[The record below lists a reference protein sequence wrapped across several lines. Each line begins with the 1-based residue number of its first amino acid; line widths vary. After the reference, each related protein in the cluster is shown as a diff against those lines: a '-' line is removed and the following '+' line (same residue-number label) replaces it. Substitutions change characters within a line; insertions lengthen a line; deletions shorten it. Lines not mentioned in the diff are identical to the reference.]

1 MNRKIAGFLFSLL
14 IVTQSFSQDKYLGGD
29 ISLLEAYIEHNAQY
43 LDTDG
48 KAIDNPMDYFKA
60 EGMNAMRVRLFVNP
74 DNATT
79 TDKGQGVFQDLEY
92 VKKLG
97 KRIKDAGM
105 KFMLDFHYSDSWAD
119 PAKQFTPKEWLGL
132 SDEQLT
138 QKLYDYTADCL
149 EQLNASGVT
158 PDFIQTGNE
167 ISYGMLWGEQTGKD
181 KDYKKYYAS
190 NGENKDRFT
199 TLLKSAIK
207 ACREKCPEAK
217 IILHTERVGDTDYTV
232 RFYQDMA
239 ELDYDIIGLSYY
251 PVWHG
256 MIPQLSKTLTEV
268 EKTFDKDIMIV
279 EIGYYY
285 AWMNNKDDYYKDC
298 YAKWPV
304 TENSDKGQA
313 DFLRDTIEELNK
325 HSRVNGLFWWAMDQ
339 NEYGVK
345 TSLLNNW
352 WNMSLFDNRTGR
364 ATSAL
369 PVLKDFLSTSNL
381 DTTFQ
386 TPETS
391 KGLYN
396 LSGQRLANT
405 TTPGIYV
412 VDGEKKYV
420 RR

>member
-29 ISLLEAYIEHNAQY
+29 ISLLEAYIERNAQY

-74 DNATT
+74 ENATA

-97 KRIKDAGM
+97 KRIKDSGM

-132 SDEQLT
+132 SDEQLS

-149 EQLNASGVT
+149 SQLNASGVT

-167 ISYGMLWGEQTGKD
+167 ISYGMLWGEETGKD
-181 KDYKKYYAS
+181 EDYKKYYAS

-199 TLLKSAIK
+199 ALLKSAIK

-217 IILHTERVGDTDYTV
+217 IILHTERAGDTDYTV

-256 MIPQLSKTLTEV
+256 MVPQLSKTLTEV

-285 AWMNNKDDYYKDC
+285 AWMNSKDDYYKDC

-345 TSLLNNW
+345 SSLLDNW

-369 PVLKDFLSTSNL
+369 PVLKDFLSISNL

-386 TPETS
+386 TLETS